1 MWEKF
6 RIFKGGWVGAEM
18 RSGKINEKKFG
29 ISLDISGI
37 FRILVL

>member
-1 MWEKF
+1 M
-6 RIFKGGWVGAEM
+6 GAEM